1 MGYLNERKYVF
12 FYHIVY
18 LGRYI
23 YVSGFIHMVF
33 KKAIYFWGK
42 KKMFEVTD
50 IKKYNHAMSKIY
62 VAHGIVLI
70 LLGLPLLTGHHKW
83 IIVSVA
89 GVIVETIAFMVV
101 YSFVIKK
108 KYIK

>member
-1 MGYLNERKYVF
+1 MNENMF
-12 FYHIVY
+12 FFIILCIWAVIYMCLAI
-18 LGRYI
+18 YI
-23 YVSGFIHMVF
+23 WFS
-33 KKAIYFWGK
+33 KKAIRFWGK

-50 IKKYNHAMSKIY
+50 IKKYNHAMAKIY

-108 KYIK
+108 KYKK